1 MFTAV
6 QVGSFTLISG
16 RNKACLN
23 NKERVKA
30 TISKDFEK
38 KNTLQN
44 KEVIYKLFESIKWNK
59 VHKFKVN
66 FIIITINLSFK

>member
-1 MFTAV
+1 M
-6 QVGSFTLISG
+6 GSFTLISG

-44 KEVIYKLFESIKWNK
+44 KEVIYKLFESIK
-59 VHKFKVN
+59 
-66 FIIITINLSFK
+66 